1 DLGDLGRREDSTL
14 FAQVA
19 AKTPGL
25 DHHYAVEDSDAA
37 AADWST
43 VNGDDR
49 AYVDRQSVQR
59 PPQGCGGL
67 PCLSTGLGHLA
78 VLSVGAVPQ
87 GSAVGADGDS
97 RPTCLPVL
105 RVDAGDPPVPDREVV
120 QIRDRAEG
128 PVVED
133 DGAATGQRRE
143 HSSGPAF
150 AVGAG

>member
-1 DLGDLGRREDSTL
+1 MTREYHRIIGTMCSVAGRIGWLLLRREGLVGCLSDLGDLGRREDSTL

-87 GSAVGADGDS
+87 GSAVRS
-97 RPTCLPVL
+97 EER
-105 RVDAGDPPVPDREVV
+105 RVGKERRYAWSPHDTER
-120 QIRDRAEG
+120 RRASE
-128 PVVED
+128 
-133 DGAATGQRRE
+133 
-143 HSSGPAF
+143 
-150 AVGAG
+150 